1 MNKSLQVCVL
11 NECYKT
17 EIRWFSSVN
26 ISVLKTKQSLINS
39 SKDSKCIQQGSH
51 KSKGSY

>member
-17 EIRWFSSVN
+17 DIRWFSSVN
-26 ISVLKTKQSLINS
+26 ISAVKTKQSHIYII
-39 SKDSKCIQQGSH
+39 KR
-51 KSKGSY
+51 